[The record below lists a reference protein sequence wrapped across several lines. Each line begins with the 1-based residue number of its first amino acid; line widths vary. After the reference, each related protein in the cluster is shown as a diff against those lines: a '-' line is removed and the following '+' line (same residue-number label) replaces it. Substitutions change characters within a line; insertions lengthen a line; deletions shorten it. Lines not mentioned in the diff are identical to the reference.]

1 VPEWLKLILALVFL
15 FCAFYFFVEMGLQG
29 QRERKPGDTLG
40 CMAVIAVAA
49 ILVGI
54 VIAIP
59 KILGA
64 VFASETGAAIVL
76 ILLVVGGGVGF
87 FYNRRK

>member
-1 VPEWLKLILALVFL
+1 
-15 FCAFYFFVEMGLQG
+15 
-29 QRERKPGDTLG
+29 
-40 CMAVIAVAA
+40 MAVIAVAA